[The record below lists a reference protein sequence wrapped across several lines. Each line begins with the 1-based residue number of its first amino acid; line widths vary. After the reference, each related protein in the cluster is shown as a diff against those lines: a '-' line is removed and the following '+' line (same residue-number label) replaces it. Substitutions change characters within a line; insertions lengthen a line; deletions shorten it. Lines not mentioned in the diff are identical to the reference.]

1 MKGKKWL
8 GMLTALSLC
17 ASMLAGCGSAAASEE
32 KADTAAAGTTAE
44 SGAAESSTAA
54 ERTNFDEEVELLMY
68 CIGDEGGIYAD
79 EVLDNLNAML
89 KEKSMQPS
97 NRSWYPGVSIR
108 KRCR

>member
-8 GMLTALSLC
+8 GIRTALCLGESRR
-17 ASMLAGCGSAAASEE
+17 AGCGSAAASEE

-89 KEKSMQPS
+89 KEKINATIKPVMV
-97 NRSWYPGVSIR
+97 SWGE
-108 KRCR
+108 

>member
-32 KADTAAAGTTAE
+32 KADTAAAGTTAAGTTAE

-54 ERTNFDEEVELLMY
+54 EGTNFDEEVELLMY
-68 CIGDEGGIYAD
+68 CIGAVSYTH
-79 EVLDNLNAML
+79 LDVYKRQGRGHAAVR
-89 KEKSMQPS
+89 
-97 NRSWYPGVSIR
+97 NRTGSL
-108 KRCR
+108 

>member
-54 ERTNFDEEVELLMY
+54 EGTNFDEEVELLMY
-68 CIGDEGGIYAD
+68 CIGDEG
-79 EVLDNLNAML
+79 
-89 KEKSMQPS
+89 KKKSMQPS
-97 NRSWYPGVSIR
+97 NQLWYPGVSIR

>member
-54 ERTNFDEEVELLMY
+54 EGTNFDEEVELLMY

-79 EVLDNLNAML
+79 EALD
-89 KEKSMQPS
+89 MQ
-97 NRSWYPGVSIR
+97 
-108 KRCR
+108 C

>member
-1 MKGKKWL
+1 MVRNADCIIPVCINARWMRQRSSIG
-8 GMLTALSLC
+8 G
-17 ASMLAGCGSAAASEE
+17 